1 MTARI
6 VLGLSLALPCLP
18 NVAHASAAEP
28 APETSVPSPTPTETP
43 APRVDAEGD
52 DLRRAQRTRM
62 GGLVTMGIGM
72 GFIVIGGGIAGGYS
86 TGAVGAKALWA
97 GVGLAAFGVVPTII
111 GGVVYGVG
119 NRKVTR
125 LQAQR
130 AASLRVAPLAGRGT
144 GGLVFGG
151 RF

>member
-1 MTARI
+1 
-6 VLGLSLALPCLP
+6 
-18 NVAHASAAEP
+18 
-28 APETSVPSPTPTETP
+28 
-43 APRVDAEGD
+43 
-52 DLRRAQRTRM
+52 
-62 GGLVTMGIGM
+62 MGIGM
-72 GFIVIGGGIAGGYS
+72 SFIVIGGGIAGGYS